1 MASQGRKSN
10 PQKCSIPGR
19 LTYVGHQA
27 KLGFLPSF
35 SIRYRYRPVIVFS
48 RAALMIRPS
57 VSGLLCTY
65 SPPPYIIILIY
76 AIFIMARQFNY
87 KWIDSSQLTELNIE
101 YQPRQIKKTRFC
113 RGNSTRLYPPNPSFL
128 DWRDFFMRWSTLGV
142 PLLVMSSEYES
153 MT

>member
-1 MASQGRKSN
+1 MFNSRTSL
-10 PQKCSIPGR
+10 CRTS
-19 LTYVGHQA
+19 

-35 SIRYRYRPVIVFS
+35 SILYRYRSVISTLFANASMVIPAFS
-48 RAALMIRPS
+48 RAALMIHPNI
-57 VSGLLCTY
+57 SGRLCTY

-76 AIFIMARQFNY
+76 AIFIMAQQFNY
-87 KWIDSSQLTELNIE
+87 KCTDSSQLTELNIE

-113 RGNSTRLYPPNPSFL
+113 RGNSTRLSPPNPSFL